1 MDENGREATH
11 RLSTSGLWQGH
22 SQQVL
27 RESGSVS
34 EGEEESAGANPVT
47 HEGDLH
53 THYIAIQ
60 RNSRYYRSMRLP
72 NRGKRKTLREQHA
85 TGEYCPKQHY
95 ASFFN
100 EIRN

>member
-1 MDENGREATH
+1 MDGREAAG
-11 RLSTSGLWQGH
+11 RLSASGLQQGL

-34 EGEEESAGANPVT
+34 EGEEESEDANLVT
-47 HEGDLH
+47 HEGDSH

-72 NRGKRKTLREQHA
+72 SRGKRKTSREAMHMGRA
-85 TGEYCPKQHY
+85 TGEY
-95 ASFFN
+95 
-100 EIRN
+100 